1 MADAG
6 KTGPGYDI
14 PNEMRD
20 FADQSV
26 EQARKAFDG
35 FLEVAFK
42 ASNALESQAESTQN
56 NLRSVAGAAVSYAEQ
71 NVTASF
77 VYAQKLVRATSLE
90 EIMKIQAEFA
100 KSQIETLTR
109 QVRDMGVVAGRPDQ
123 KP

>member
-6 KTGPGYDI
+6 KSHPGYDI

-42 ASNALESQAESTQN
+42 ASNAIESQAASTHD

-100 KSQIETLTR
+100 KNQIETLTR
-109 QVRDMGVVAGRPDQ
+109 QVRDMGAVAGRPKQ
-123 KP
+123 KS